1 MVERPPATNKY
12 KNKEKSMTYSSAL
25 SMSHGHY
32 AARNQNVVSFSVKKR
47 RLGPISNTII
57 LIVLACT
64 LGMLYLTQE
73 TKANAYG
80 YQINDLQQKQAA
92 LQAENDNLQLG
103 AARARA
109 LDRVQHSQVASTLV
123 PVSPSGTAR

>member
-1 MVERPPATNKY
+1 
-12 KNKEKSMTYSSAL
+12 MTYSSAL

-47 RLGPISNTII
+47 GLGPISNTII
-57 LIVLACT
+57 LIVLTCI

-73 TKANAYG
+73 TKTNAYG
-80 YQINDLQQKQAA
+80 YEIHGLQQKQAA
-92 LQAENDNLQLG
+92 LQTEHNNLQVA
-103 AARARA
+103 AARAQA
-109 LDRVQHSQVASTLV
+109 LDRVQHSQVASTLT